1 MKPLAQNLEGYN
13 LVRRNTN
20 QVGSR
25 EIQEEKKNKEKSANY
40 FGN

>member
-1 MKPLAQNLEGYN
+1 MRPLAQNLEGYN
-13 LVRRNTN
+13 LARRNIN

-25 EIQEEKKNKEKSANY
+25 EIQGEKKNKEKSPNY